1 MPAHLK
7 IELPRSERAPA
18 LARAALLDLDDP
30 PSDVVLADL
39 RLLVSELVTN
49 SVKYGGDGPVRLE
62 VSRAGGR
69 VRAEIANGGAC
80 FVPRVRERE
89 LEDVGGWGLHL
100 VERLSERWGA
110 GEHSACVWFEIASLR
125 DAQRSRGGG
134 AVSDAP

>member
-7 IELPRSERAPA
+7 IELPRSELAPG

-30 PSDVVLADL
+30 PDAGILADL

-49 SVKYGGDGPVRLE
+49 SVKYGGDEPVRLE

-69 VRAEIANGGAC
+69 VRAEIANGGAR
-80 FVPRVRERE
+80 FVPRVRDRG

-100 VERLSERWGA
+100 VECLTERWGA
-110 GEHSACVWFEIASLR
+110 ARDSARVWFEIAPRR
-125 DAQRSRGGG
+125 DAREASAGG
-134 AVSDAP
+134 VRDAP